1 MLSGLGHY
9 KTFVFD
15 EKSAQLAFL
24 SDRDTYKDDPA
35 IYKLYHWTPAAET
48 ATEMASG
55 AAKGMPAGMVVSE
68 NGRPEFSK
76 DGTRLFFGYAKPPA
90 PEPAEDAA
98 EPVKV
103 DIWSWTDPLLQP
115 MQKVQA
121 DAEKKRNYR
130 AVVHLKDKRLV
141 PLASEDM
148 PDVAVNDTGI
158 VALGSSDVPYR
169 QLVSWDSSHNDYYA
183 VNLQDGTRKKLLEKS
198 RFAASLSPGGTYV
211 LTFNADDSQWYTVRV
226 SDGVKTNLTAKLGV
240 RFDDESSDTPEPA
253 RAYGSAGWTSGD
265 RSVLLYDK
273 YDIWEVRP
281 DGTDA
286 RLVTG
291 GAGRK
296 AQIVFRYVR
305 TDPEER
311 IFPADKP
318 FLLSAVN
325 DVTKATGYYRVTPT
339 AARSPRR
346 PRSRP
351 GARRPR
357 PLRLRWLRAMASPPG
372 WSWWT
377 SASPARPEA
386 EGRVAG
392 GRAAEAPRCS
402 SRRTPTAPSS
412 SPRRASRSSRTCG
425 PRGRTSRTSRR
436 SATPIRSSPSTSGD
450 ARSSSSTSTRTA
462 RSCGRS

>member
-1 MLSGLGHY
+1 MRRTSDGVTKTLLSGLGHY

-15 EKSAQLAFL
+15 EKATQLAFL
-24 SDRDTYKDDPA
+24 SDKDTYKDNPA
-35 IYKLYHWTPAAET
+35 NYKLYYWTPAAESGN
-48 ATEMASG
+48 EIVSG
-55 AAKGMPAGMVVSE
+55 ATRGMPAGMVVSE

-76 DGTRLFFGYAKPPA
+76 DGARLFFGYAKPPA
-90 PEPAEDAA
+90 AEPAEDAT

-115 MQKVQA
+115 MQKVR
-121 DAEKKRNYR
+121 AEEDRKRNYR

-148 PDVAVNDTGI
+148 PALTVNENAAVG
-158 VALGSSDVPYR
+158 LGSSDLPYL
-169 QLVSWDSSHNDYYA
+169 QLISWDAGHNDYYA
-183 VNLQDGTRKKLLEKS
+183 VNLQDGSRKRLVEKA
-198 RFAASLSPGGTYV
+198 RFPATLSPGGTY
-211 LTFNADDSQWYTVRV
+211 LLWFDADDSQWYSVRV

-253 RAYGSAGWTSGD
+253 RSHGSAGWTSGD

-311 IFPADKP
+311 TIATDKP

-325 DVTKATGYYRVTPT
+325 DVTKATGYYRVTPAVAAAAPAAKPAKGKT
-339 AARSPRR
+339 AAPAPAALAAGYGEPAQLIMVDKRLGS
-346 PRSRP
+346 P
-351 GARRPR
+351 GAGGGPGGVRR
-357 PLRLRWLRAMASPPG
+357 
-372 WSWWT
+372 
-377 SASPARPEA
+377 
-386 EGRVAG
+386 GRGHAF
-392 GRAAEAPRCS
+392 S
-402 SRRTPTAPSS
+402 SRRTPRPPSF
-412 SPRRASRSSRTCG
+412 SPPRDSRSSRISG
-425 PRGRTSRTSRR
+425 PRAPTSRTSRR
-436 SATPIRSSPSTSGD
+436 
-450 ARSSSSTSTRTA
+450 
-462 RSCGRS
+462 